1 MTLRATGSELLVIDV
16 QPRLMAVIH
25 DAEAITLNLRRLVE
39 GARRLGVPV
48 EYTEQNSRAL
58 GSTLPELGATPPE
71 VTEKMTFDALG
82 TPGFAERL
90 RPEAT
95 LVVTGAEAHICVT
108 QTVLGLLDR
117 GRSVAVVADAIGSRR
132 EENRAAALARMA
144 RRGAEIVTTEMVL
157 FEWLGTAAH
166 PEFKAIS
173 ASIR

>member
-1 MTLRATGSELLVIDV
+1 MTLRASGSELIVIDV

-25 DAEAITLNLRRLVE
+25 EAEAITRNLGRLVE

-58 GSTLPELGATPPE
+58 GATLPELGAEPAE
-71 VTEKMTFDALG
+71 VTEKMSFDALG
-82 TPGFAERL
+82 APGFAERL

-108 QTVLGLLDR
+108 QTVLGLLDQ
-117 GRSVAVVADAIGSRR
+117 GRKVAVVADAVGSRR
-132 EENRAAALARMA
+132 EENRAAALARME
-144 RRGAEIVTTEMVL
+144 RHGAEIVTTEMVL

-173 ASIR
+173 ALIK